1 MLSVGEIKRHMGALG
16 EEFHGRIKGVAEQF
30 LSISADVKETRALV
44 GSQEKILSLHT
55 MMLDAQS
62 SKMKAHTEMIGKIM
76 VQLQEIQS
84 DMKQRVDLQQFARL
98 EKRVALVEA
107 KLHR

>member
-1 MLSVGEIKRHMGALG
+1 MKKKAIKKVDEYMLSVGEIKRHMGALS
-16 EEFHGRIKGVAEQF
+16 EEYQGRLDGVIEQ
-30 LSISADVKETRALV
+30 V
-44 GSQEKILSLHT
+44 GGIHKK
-55 MMLDAQS
+55 LDS
-62 SKMKAHTEMIGKIM
+62 HTEMIGKIM